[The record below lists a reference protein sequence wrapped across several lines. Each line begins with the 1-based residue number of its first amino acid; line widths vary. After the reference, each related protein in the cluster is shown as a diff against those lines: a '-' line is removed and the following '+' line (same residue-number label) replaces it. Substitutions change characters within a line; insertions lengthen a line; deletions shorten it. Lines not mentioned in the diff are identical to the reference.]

1 MQYINTVYLYSV
13 WWSMQIPI
21 FESLIACGFPS
32 PAQDHVERR
41 LSLDAELIRYPE
53 STYFLRAS
61 GDSMKD
67 AGIFDGDL
75 LVVESH
81 LTARHGEIVVA
92 EYNGE
97 FTCKYLQITPTKAL
111 IPANSQFPSIP
122 INDDTEVKIF
132 GVVRYAVH
140 TCR

>member
-1 MQYINTVYLYSV
+1 
-13 WWSMQIPI
+13 MQIPI
-21 FESLIACGFPS
+21 FESQIACGFPS
-32 PAQDHVERR
+32 PAQDHIERR

-61 GDSMKD
+61 GDSMKNT
-67 AGIFDGDL
+67 GIFDGDL

-111 IPANSQFPSIP
+111 ILANSQFPAIP

-132 GVVRYAVH
+132 GVVRYVVH

>member
-1 MQYINTVYLYSV
+1 
-13 WWSMQIPI
+13 MQIPI

-41 LSLDAELIRYPE
+41 LSLDDELIRYPE
-53 STYFLRAS
+53 STYFVRAS

-67 AGIFDGDL
+67 AGIFDSDL

-81 LTARHGEIVVA
+81 FTARHGDIVIA
-92 EYNGE
+92 EYDGE
-97 FTCKYLQITPTKAL
+97 FTCKYLQLTPTKAL
-111 IPANSQFPSIP
+111 IPANSQFPTIT
-122 INDDTEVKIF
+122 INDDSEVQIF
-132 GVVRYAVH
+132 GVFRYAVH

>member
-1 MQYINTVYLYSV
+1 
-13 WWSMQIPI
+13 MQIPI
-21 FESLIACGFPS
+21 FESLIACGFPR
-32 PAQDHVERR
+32 PAQDHVKRR
-41 LSLDAELIRYPE
+41 LSLDDKHIRYPE

-81 LTARHGEIVVA
+81 LTAYHGEIVGA
-92 EYNGE
+92 EYDGE
-97 FTCKYLQITPTKAL
+97 FICKYLQITPAKA
-111 IPANSQFPSIP
+111 P
-122 INDDTEVKIF
+122 INDDTEVQIF
-132 GVVRYAVH
+132 GVVRYVVH

>member
-1 MQYINTVYLYSV
+1 MIGEDPYLYSI

-21 FESLIACGFPS
+21 FESQIACGFPS

-97 FTCKYLQITPTKAL
+97 FTCKYLQITPNKAL
-111 IPANSQFPSIP
+111 IPANSQ
-122 INDDTEVKIF
+122 
-132 GVVRYAVH
+132 Y
-140 TCR
+140 

>member
-1 MQYINTVYLYSV
+1 
-13 WWSMQIPI
+13 MQIPI

-97 FTCKYLQITPTKAL
+97 FTCKYLQITPIKAL
-111 IPANSQFPSIP
+111 IPANRQFPAIP
-122 INDDTEVKIF
+122 IHDDIDVQIF

>member
-1 MQYINTVYLYSV
+1 
-13 WWSMQIPI
+13 MQIPI
-21 FESLIACGFPS
+21 FESQIACGFPS
-32 PAQDHVERR
+32 PAQDHIERR

-61 GDSMKD
+61 GDSMKNT
-67 AGIFDGDL
+67 GIFDGDL

-111 IPANSQFPSIP
+111 ILANSQFPAIP

-132 GVVRYAVH
+132 GVVRYVVH
-140 TCR
+140 TCRW

>member
-1 MQYINTVYLYSV
+1 
-13 WWSMQIPI
+13 MQIPI

-32 PAQDHVERR
+32 PAQDHIERR

-61 GDSMKD
+61 GNSMKE
-67 AGIFDGDL
+67 AGVLDGDL

-81 LTARHGEIVVA
+81 LPPKQGDIVVA

-97 FTCKYLQITPTKAL
+97 FTCKYLQIHPVRAL
-111 IPANSQFPSIP
+111 IPANQAFEPLLI
-122 INDDTEVKIF
+122 TEDMDIQIF